1 MYSTPLLRN
10 KSVEG
15 QEREGRRNTSLP
27 VYWSLIGRNASRSST
42 LFSRELHG
50 LAPRLAVC

>member
-27 VYWSLIGRNASRSST
+27 VYSSLIGRNASRSST